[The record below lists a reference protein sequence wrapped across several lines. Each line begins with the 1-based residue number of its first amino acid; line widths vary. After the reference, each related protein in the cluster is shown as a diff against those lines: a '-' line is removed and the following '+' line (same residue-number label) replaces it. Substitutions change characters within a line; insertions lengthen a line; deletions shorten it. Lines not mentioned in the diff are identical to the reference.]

1 LLRKLSELIFGK
13 HATQAISQWA
23 PHTSHNQKA
32 YQKRRA
38 LIAKE
43 AHIGGTVLG
52 PIPHGHKREFF
63 CLDKHTWVWHETWK
77 DASGMRQQFIVNY
90 ELDPT
95 GVLKR
100 VNGGSYT
107 KLTGQELAN
116 FNRAVKT
123 YYREVSQQVY
133 GQTAPAL

>member
-1 LLRKLSELIFGK
+1 MLRKLSELIFGK
-13 HATQAISQWA
+13 QATQAISQWA
-23 PHTSHNQKA
+23 PHTSHNQNA
-32 YQKRRA
+32 YQRRRA

-43 AHIGGTVLG
+43 AHVGSTVLG
-52 PIPHGHKREFF
+52 PIPEGHKREFF
-63 CLDKHTWVWHETWK
+63 CLDKHTWVWHESWK

-107 KLTGQELAN
+107 KLTGRELAN

-123 YYREVSQQVY
+123 YYQEVSRQVY